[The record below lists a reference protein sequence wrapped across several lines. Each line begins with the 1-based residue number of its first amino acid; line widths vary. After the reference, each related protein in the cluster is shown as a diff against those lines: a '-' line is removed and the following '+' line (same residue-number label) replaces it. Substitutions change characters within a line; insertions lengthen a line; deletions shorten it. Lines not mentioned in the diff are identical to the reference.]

1 MKIRRKVVCFDGA
14 FDGVP
19 KEHEEQA
26 QFIRMVD
33 AAYPRD
39 IEALLFAI
47 PNGGHR
53 HIKTACDLK
62 HEGVRSGV
70 PDLFFAYPHK
80 GYAGLFIEMKR
91 RKGGRV
97 SDGQKRYIELLRGQC
112 YAAVVCRGCDEAFSA
127 LALYL
132 AGEKEAAD
140 GE

>member
-1 MKIRRKVVCFDGA
+1 MINLKARSFSA
-14 FDGVP
+14 ATAP
-19 KEHEEQA
+19 SEHEEQA

-39 IEALLFAI
+39 IAALLFAI

-132 AGEKEAAD
+132 AGEKEAEH